1 MAVSRRLDWL
11 DMMLALLILAL
22 AGGVRGWYLVTFAQ
36 GGDVA
41 AFAVW
46 QTQQPPE
53 RYQGDLTELDRLV
66 ANIKEHG
73 PLAGF
78 RCPAPLSAGEELTA
92 HIAPGYPYFRAY
104 LEIAANW
111 IGYGDKPA
119 VVVRWVQVGLG
130 AFTAMLYFLIARRAF
145 ASVVVGLL
153 AGLGAAFYP
162 FWVINVAELQDGVL
176 ATFLIALVLDLA
188 ITAGQK
194 AGALSSLL
202 LGLVLAAACLTRA
215 SFLPF
220 AAVLL
225 MWFMLRSRSLP
236 QGWLCALVAFFGFLS
251 GQSWWLVRDFQEL
264 KAPMPLVSSAWWH
277 VWVGNNPLSYGGPA
291 TRDMKT
297 LLADREADL
306 AGTPQAHRY
315 AKLAESVKSEIFNE
329 PSQTLVRRGKA
340 LLYYLFGTKSPNR
353 NTIIEKGNGPEIE
366 PWVKNVI
373 MGSLVG
379 LLPLALLGWRW
390 SYGWKQASAPIALAI
405 YWLPLPYFLTHAEHL
420 HGPRLPLDGA
430 LICLAALA
438 VGCLLPVVGRPLLEG
453 ESAVSTSEAD

>member
-1 MAVSRRLDWL
+1 MPVSRRLDWL
-11 DMMLALLILAL
+11 DLMLALLILAA
-22 AGGVRGWYLVTFAQ
+22 AGGVRGWYLVTFAN
-36 GGDVA
+36 GGDA
-41 AFAVW
+41 ATFAVW
-46 QTQQPPE
+46 QTQQLPE
-53 RYQGDLTELDRLV
+53 PYQGEVTELDRLV
-66 ANIKEHG
+66 ANIKEQG

-78 RCPAPLSAGEELTA
+78 RSTAPLSAGEELTA
-92 HIAPGYPYFRAY
+92 HVAPGYPYFRAY

-119 VVVRWVQVGLG
+119 VVVRWAQVGLG
-130 AFTAMLYFLIARRAF
+130 ALTAMLYFLIARRAF

-153 AGLGAAFYP
+153 AGLGTAFYP
-162 FWVINVAELQDGVL
+162 FWVVNVAELQDGVL
-176 ATFLIALVLDLA
+176 ATFLVALVLNLA
-188 ITAGQK
+188 VKSGQK

-202 LGLVLAAACLTRA
+202 LGLALAATCLTRA

-225 MWFMLRSRSLP
+225 MWFMLRSRALP
-236 QGWLCALVAFFGFLS
+236 QGWLCALVAFFGFIS

-277 VWVGNNPLSYGGPA
+277 VWVGNNALSNGGPVS
-291 TRDMKT
+291 RDMKT
-297 LLADREADL
+297 LLADRQADL

-315 AKLAESVKSEIFNE
+315 AKLAESVKDEVLNE

-340 LLYYLFGTKSPNR
+340 LLFFMFGTKSPNR

-366 PWVKNVI
+366 SWVKNAI

-390 SYGWKQASAPIALAI
+390 SYGWKRAAAPIALAV
-405 YWLPLPYFLTHAEHL
+405 YWLPVPYFLTHAENL

-438 VGCLLPVVGRPLLEG
+438 VGCLIPVLGRPLLQG
-453 ESAVSTSEAD
+453 ESAAAEGEGG